1 MTNIE
6 KLIIFDPMK
15 YSDIAPGLYISKVSK
30 NIDFEDNV
38 VGEIEFDMI
47 MNKKLSKLYTTG
59 AGRSHLI
66 NILRYFKKNY
76 RLLIDNNKKDSELIN
91 VINDNIS
98 TNDEFQ
104 YSKYAEAFLK
114 L

>member
-38 VGEIEFDMI
+38 VGEIEFDIMI
-47 MNKKLSKLYTTG
+47 MNKELSKLYTTG
-59 AGRSHLI
+59 AEEEVILI
-66 NILRYFKKNY
+66 NIL
-76 RLLIDNNKKDSELIN
+76 I
-91 VINDNIS
+91 
-98 TNDEFQ
+98 
-104 YSKYAEAFLK
+104 
-114 L
+114 